1 MSKGL
6 NTMDMQTALTEFSYA
21 KDWTP
26 SSKAWYR
33 SRLGAFTTWLTEQ
46 DITDIGAIDAPLV
59 RRYVEYR
66 RTAPSKHGTPL
77 DSHTLHGHVRAIRA
91 LLNWAAS
98 EDLIDERVPKRVA
111 LPKREQK
118 VLGIFT
124 QAQTDALTKACDTSE
139 TPERDRA
146 ILALLA
152 DTGMRAAELTSLTL
166 DAVHFEED
174 GAYLKLRG
182 KGRKEREVPL
192 GRTARKLLH
201 GYIHRSRPASDTSTA
216 LFLAKGGAAL
226 TPGGLD
232 QLLYRLRDRASV
244 SGVRCSAHTFRH
256 THAVRSLEAGQDV
269 YRLSRLMG
277 HSTVSTTEG
286 YLKAF
291 SARAARTGGVSVLDM
306 ATRTR

>member
-1 MSKGL
+1 
-6 NTMDMQTALTEFSYA
+6 
-21 KDWTP
+21 
-26 SSKAWYR
+26 
-33 SRLGAFTTWLTEQ
+33 
-46 DITDIGAIDAPLV
+46 
-59 RRYVEYR
+59 
-66 RTAPSKHGTPL
+66 
-77 DSHTLHGHVRAIRA
+77 
-91 LLNWAAS
+91 
-98 EDLIDERVPKRVA
+98 
-111 LPKREQK
+111 
-118 VLGIFT
+118 
-124 QAQTDALTKACDTSE
+124 
-139 TPERDRA
+139 
-146 ILALLA
+146 LA

-182 KGRKEREVPL
+182 KGRKEREVPM
-192 GRTARKLLH
+192 GRLSRRLLH
-201 GYIHRSRPASDTSTA
+201 AYIHRSRPANTSTA
-216 LFLAKGGAAL
+216 LFLAKSGSAL

-232 QLLYRLRDRASV
+232 QLLYRLRDRAGV
-244 SGVRCSAHTFRH
+244 AGVRCSAHTFRH